1 MRDLCF
7 ALIREEAM
15 SGEGKSRWRR
25 ATFIFSN
32 KSVIKAEEGEQ
43 K

>member
-25 ATFIFSN
+25 ETIIFSS
-32 KSVIKAEEGEQ
+32 KSVIKTEEVE